1 MDIVRQAAPKRA
13 SPLTGS
19 GCETPRAPALP
30 CGSGGQLTGQPRVQA
45 PAPVGRTF
53 VSEGAVGGRPAERGA
68 RPRAGGQ
75 AALPSQGTAPPED
88 PDPRRASTAPQGTC
102 RLGFYTWPSDCTCP
116 GLRSSPLLE
125 RKNCLFFQG
134 TVFILKTKAGGR
146 LHIPSRT
153 LSHTAASGGGPMPAA
168 VTLLC

>member
-102 RLGFYTWPSDCTCP
+102 RLGFYTWPSDCTCL
-116 GLRSSPLLE
+116 GLRSLHCWKE
-125 RKNCLFFQG
+125 RIAFSSKELSLF
-134 TVFILKTKAGGR
+134 LKTKAGGR

-153 LSHTAASGGGPMPAA
+153 LSRTAASGGGPLPAT